1 MPIRP
6 ATEADLPAI
15 LAIYNHAI
23 ATSTAIWID
32 TPVDLADR
40 RAWFLLRQS
49 QGYPVLVAEE
59 GGAVLGYASFGD
71 FRPYEGF
78 RATVEHSVYL
88 AGDARG
94 RGLGTALVEA
104 LFPLAR
110 ACGKRIMVGAVD
122 ATNEPRSSCT
132 AGSASAMS
140 AACREWAR
148 SSVARSTWCC
158 CRRNWSEA

>member
-15 LAIYNHAI
+15 LAIYNRAI

-88 AGDARG
+88 AERARG

-122 ATNEPRSSCT
+122 ATNEPSLRLHRKLGFRDVGCLP
-132 AGSASAMS
+132 GVGEKFGRPLDMLLLQK
-140 AACREWAR
+140 EL
-148 SSVARSTWCC
+148 V
-158 CRRNWSEA
+158 

>member
-6 ATEADLPAI
+6 AIEADLPAI
-15 LAIYNHAI
+15 LAIYNHSI

-49 QGYPVLVAEE
+49 QGYPVLVVEE
-59 GGAVLGYASFGD
+59 DGAVLGYASFGD

-122 ATNEPRSSCT
+122 ATNAASLRLHRKLGFRDVGCLPGVGEKFGRSLD
-132 AGSASAMS
+132 MVLLQK
-140 AACREWAR
+140 EL
-148 SSVARSTWCC
+148 V
-158 CRRNWSEA
+158 